1 MRIVALIFSAAI
13 LLAACSDDKIV
24 NPNGPDSPDNPAEIE
39 EILLLRV
46 MTPEEWWSVM
56 ISGNR
61 I

>member
-24 NPNGPDSPDNPAEIE
+24 NPNGPD
-39 EILLLRV
+39 ILLLRV